1 MDLHSFHYA
10 GNSVLQVKRD
20 RLLIGSLE
28 PIFLYTNSDQIGSS
42 MICMA
47 KPAPSHST
55 IEFVPN
61 SHHYESATIGHEAHT
76 NQTLAIITT
85 GGNKI

>member
-47 KPAPSHST
+47 KPASSHST
-55 IEFVPN
+55 IEFMPN
-61 SHHYESATIGHEAHT
+61 SHHYESATIAHKVHV
-76 NQTLAIITT
+76 NQTLVIITT